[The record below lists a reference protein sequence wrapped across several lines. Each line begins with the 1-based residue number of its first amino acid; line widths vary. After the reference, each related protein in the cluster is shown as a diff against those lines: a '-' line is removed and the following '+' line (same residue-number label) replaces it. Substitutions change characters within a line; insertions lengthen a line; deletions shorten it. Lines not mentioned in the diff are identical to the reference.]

1 MTVNGYLF
9 AAYAAIWTI
18 LFVYLF
24 FLNRRQREVA
34 RELEQVAESLKR
46 RSGSD

>member
-9 AAYAAIWTI
+9 AAYTAIWTI

-24 FLNRRQREVA
+24 FLNRRQRQVG
-34 RELEQVAESLKR
+34 RELQQVAESLDRR
-46 RSGSD
+46 RSSD